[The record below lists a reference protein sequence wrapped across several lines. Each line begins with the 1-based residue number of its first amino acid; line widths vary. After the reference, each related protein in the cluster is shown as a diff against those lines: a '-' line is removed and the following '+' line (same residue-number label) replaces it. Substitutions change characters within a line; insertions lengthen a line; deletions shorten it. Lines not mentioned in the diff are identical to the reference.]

1 VSDRRARMLEGD
13 IPMGP
18 ASRGPARWLGPL
30 IGLAWLAIP
39 MADLLASGPASWEL
53 VLAFLALGAFG
64 SLYLFQVA
72 RRGHAAPRAQLVFL
86 AGMLGLAVGLTLALG
101 TAWSTLFVYSAA
113 AAGVR
118 LPPRYNGLA
127 VIGILA
133 LTVGCLLL
141 VGADDSA
148 LLAISGSVFGVGALF
163 VMFGGLVRAN
173 EELREA
179 RAELAELAVAEERVR
194 FARDLHDLLGHDL
207 SLIALKAELAGRLLP
222 GRVGEAAAEV
232 DEIKQ
237 LTRASLAQVREAV
250 AGYRRPTLG
259 SELAGARVAME
270 AAGID
275 LSVDDPGA
283 SLEPEVESVL
293 AWAVRE
299 GATNVIRHSHAGHAA
314 ITVVPGLSTA
324 SVEIADDGS
333 GASPGDAG
341 HGLDGLRERA
351 GSVGGTLEAAGLP
364 EGGFR
369 LRVSVPARAGGAQ
382 R

>member
-1 VSDRRARMLEGD
+1 MSDPRSRLLEGD
-13 IPMGP
+13 FPMGP
-18 ASRGPARWLGPL
+18 GSRGPGRWLGPL

-39 MADLLASGPASWEL
+39 MADLFASKPASWEL
-53 VLAFLALGAFG
+53 ALAFLALGAFG
-64 SLYLFQVA
+64 SLYVFQVA
-72 RRGHAAPRAQLVFL
+72 RRGDAPRAQLVFL
-86 AGMLGLAVGLTLALG
+86 VGLLVLAAALTLALG
-101 TAWSTLFVYSAA
+101 TSWSVLFAYAAA

-118 LPPRYNGLA
+118 LPPRWNGLA

-133 LTVGCLLL
+133 LTVGCLLV
-141 VGADDSA
+141 VGADGSA

-173 EELREA
+173 EALREA

-222 GRVGEAAAEV
+222 ERVVEAAAEV
-232 DEIKQ
+232 DEIKR
-237 LTRASLAQVREAV
+237 LTRASLRQVREAV

-275 LSVDDPGA
+275 VSVDDPGA
-283 SLEPEVESVL
+283 TLEPEVESVL

-299 GATNVIRHSHAGHAA
+299 GATNVIRHSAARRAA
-314 ITVVPGLSTA
+314 IRVVPGLATA

-333 GASPGDAG
+333 ATPGGEPG

-351 GSVGGTLEAAGLP
+351 GSVGGTLEAGGLP

-369 LRVSVPARAGGAQ
+369 LRVSVPARGGGGAG
-382 R
+382 